1 MNGIRVHHY
10 GSATDNLVRSIET
23 LRLLEYCAGEITL
36 DPVQR
41 VRVAFASRPQE
52 VMIEVTR
59 LMRYQQRIWN

>member
-1 MNGIRVHHY
+1 MNGLRVHHY
-10 GSATDNLVRSIET
+10 GSAPDNLVRSIET